1 MLSQL
6 AEITAAGNALVA
18 SADSITKLSQAAS
31 VAQGGAVSAITNG
44 VMVGTF
50 ADAVSGFTGAALTAL
65 AGAVSLGV
73 IAPGVTAL
81 SAIEDTVTGI
91 TSKMTAQQIESALA
105 AYQGTSAT
113 IVATG
118 MGGDAINAIVAAAT
132 KIATGGISGA
142 ISLTDAQ
149 FNALVNALNSSSMIT
164 VADTTLPALSL
175 TAMDVKSSTLNAAAI
190 LTLTGTA
197 AEIAAVQ
204 ASSGI
209 TMPKGFIAKPSAGMT
224 AATDLAMIDFNNS
237 TKVDASLVTAIYGST
252 AEVFALISSS
262 GITKPTNWEAIITNA
277 TSITS
282 TIFNAI
288 DASNGTGDV
297 VTSNPPGW
305 TITALNGKTVEAT
318 GSIDKFVFLPSDT
331 GVTVTS
337 FKVNGADIAQL
348 GGINT
353 VVAVNGAS
361 TGAVGD
367 VINRVAIDTATNL
380 GFNGINIGNIS
391 ADINDVHWAVAS
403 DTGAIYYD
411 ADGNWNN
418 GVIVVGTLSG
428 PVTASD
434 LLVG

>member
-1 MLSQL
+1 
-6 AEITAAGNALVA
+6 
-18 SADSITKLSQAAS
+18 
-31 VAQGGAVSAITNG
+31 
-44 VMVGTF
+44 
-50 ADAVSGFTGAALTAL
+50 
-65 AGAVSLGV
+65 
-73 IAPGVTAL
+73 
-81 SAIEDTVTGI
+81 
-91 TSKMTAQQIESALA
+91 
-105 AYQGTSAT
+105 
-113 IVATG
+113 
-118 MGGDAINAIVAAAT
+118 
-132 KIATGGISGA
+132 
-142 ISLTDAQ
+142 
-149 FNALVNALNSSSMIT
+149 
-164 VADTTLPALSL
+164 L

-348 GGINT
+348 GGTNT

-361 TGAVGD
+361 SGAVGD